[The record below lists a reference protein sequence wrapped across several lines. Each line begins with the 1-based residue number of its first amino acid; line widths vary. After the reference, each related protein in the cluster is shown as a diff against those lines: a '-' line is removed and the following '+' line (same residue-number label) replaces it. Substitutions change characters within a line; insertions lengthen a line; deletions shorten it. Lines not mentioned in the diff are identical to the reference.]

1 MNLIDLSLPI
11 DDQAFEVHP
20 LRIERTSHQEGVE
33 KVNKVIMS
41 RTPEGQQDYQD
52 GKRII
57 KKEQLPNGE
66 FLSLEMVY
74 SSVHSGTHLDY
85 SYHYGSSCE
94 GKPSKTADQIPLELC
109 YKDAVKIDLT
119 DKKKEEV
126 ITDKDLK
133 QGLEKINYTLKPL
146 QIVLLYTGSDKLFGG
161 SEYFSDYPGLDISAI
176 DYLLDNGIKVFGVDT
191 MGIDRPYKFMMKD
204 FLEKK
209 EAKFLWPAHF
219 HGRNR
224 EFIHIERLANLDK
237 LPDYGFKVI
246 CFPVRIRK
254 TGAAWARAVAIIN
267 S

>member
-1 MNLIDLSLPI
+1 MKIVDLSLPI

-20 LRIERTSHQEGVE
+20 LRIERTSHKEGVE

-41 RTPEGQQDYQD
+41 RTPEGKRDYQQ

-85 SYHYGSSCE
+85 SYHYGSSCQ
-94 GKPSKTADQIPLELC
+94 GQPSKTADQIPLELC
-109 YKDAVKIDLT
+109 YKDGVKLDLT
-119 DKKKEEV
+119 HKNKEEV
-126 ITDKDLK
+126 ITDKDIK
-133 QGLEKINYTLKPL
+133 IGLEKISYDLKPL
-146 QIVLLYTGSDKLFGG
+146 DIVLLYTGSDKLFGG
-161 SEYFSDYPGLDISAI
+161 PEYFSDYPGLDISAI
-176 DYLLDNGIKVFGVDT
+176 DYLLGKGIKVFGVDT

-209 EAKFLWPAHF
+209 DSKFLWPAHF
-219 HGRNR
+219 HGREK
-224 EFIHIERLANLDK
+224 EFIHIERLANLEN

-246 CFPVRIRK
+246 CFPIKIRK
-254 TGAAWARAVAIIN
+254 TGAAWARVVAVL
-267 S
+267 